1 MNDKKE
7 EARTSSYADN
17 ISDFDEALVESILA
31 EARQRK
37 EKSEMARVA
46 SKYKPRPKMDEIFSN
61 TSRERRY
68 TNTLPTDDDIDKT
81 AIADEQTATTIK
93 AEILMDSPDMPGEEK
108 TDAQKDEPKEKEE
121 IVEITLTPEY
131 EQGTQISGEVIDDI
145 KQLDLDF
152 TVPQPQPDVI
162 DIDLSQAD
170 VIAED
175 KTKEEKEDEKSEE
188 KAEETQTKPQSRF
201 EEKFGISKPIPVAKT
216 VVSKVPVYIHDS
228 RVEKINVKAGK
239 FSQVVASEYEQYVRS
254 KDPTISKTNTP
265 VRDEKEDKTYVKSI
279 NEKIVGKM
287 VDFFSAESDDYKAEA
302 QKQKTVDVDD
312 YEKEQDAK
320 SISAEIKSSLAGL
333 FLRSVV
339 MGILVICSVVLTVM
353 LRVSPSTVN
362 SAIPAAPVICSLMNL
377 LMVSVAIFTSRVTVF
392 SGLSPLIKLR
402 GNSDTALAVAA
413 TGAAMQSV
421 VSLFTSDI
429 FFSGALSLYSV
440 IVIVA
445 FFANTL
451 GKYLMVKR
459 VNDNFKYVASR
470 SQKYSAKIYTD
481 EQTASKIM
489 NGAVVGKPII
499 AYQHK
504 TKLLS
509 NFLKLS
515 YAPDKSEEVSGRLAP
530 FTTLSALLIAIVY
543 GVVFKSFAEAI
554 SVFALVTAVSIPVC
568 NMLVCNLP
576 LKMMSKKLLRNDAMI
591 SGYPAV
597 KQFCDSAAVM
607 IDARDLYPEGC
618 IKLDGIKTFVTQKI
632 DDDILSA
639 AAVLKAAESP
649 MASVFSTLLEE
660 RRKKLPHVESVLY
673 EDSMGLVGWV
683 NNERVLIGNHE
694 LLEKYSVDTP
704 SADYEE
710 RYRLDGKQI
719 TYLAKAGQLL
729 AMLVTTYAPDIK
741 MAYELQNAEDNG
753 LSVVVTTTDCN
764 ITGEL
769 IAEQFGVFYRSVR
782 VLPIGLGNVCK
793 EACSKET
800 DKSRAY
806 LSTKGKATSLLNAV
820 STCVKIRGSISLAVA
835 VQTLSVIFG
844 IVLAV
849 FICLYAGVAVVQTV
863 EIFVFSL
870 FWSVATVIASIIR
883 KPRLR

>member
-1 MNDKKE
+1 MDGKKDE
-7 EARTSSYADN
+7 TKAGYNAYN
-17 ISDFDEALVESILA
+17 ISDFDEELVESILA

-46 SKYKPRPKMDEIFSN
+46 SRYKPRPEMDEIFSN

-68 TNTLPTDDDIDKT
+68 TNKNPLDDDLDKN
-81 AIADEQTATTIK
+81 AMADEQTAATIK
-93 AEILMDSPDMPGEEK
+93 AEILMDSPDMPGEEN
-108 TDAQKDEPKEKEE
+108 TDRQKEEPKEKEE
-121 IVEITLTPEY
+121 VIAVTLTPEY

-152 TVPQPQPDVI
+152 GTAEQEPDLI
-162 DIDLSQAD
+162 DIDIAQA
-170 VIAED
+170 EN
-175 KTKEEKEDEKSEE
+175 TEEEKSEE
-188 KAEETQTKPQSRF
+188 EVKGEEAKPQSRF
-201 EEKFGISKPIPVAKT
+201 EEKFGIKKPIPSAKT
-216 VVSKVPVYIHDS
+216 VISKVPVYIHDS
-228 RVEKINVKAGK
+228 RVEKINVKVGK
-239 FSQVVASEYEQYVRS
+239 FSQVVASEYEQYLHS
-254 KDPTISKTNTP
+254 KDPSISKTNTP
-265 VRDEKEDKTYVKSI
+265 VRDDKEEQTYVKAI

-287 VDFFSAESDDYKAEA
+287 VDFFAAESDDYKAEA
-302 QKQKTVDVDD
+302 EKQKTVDVDD

-339 MGILVICSVVLTVM
+339 MGIIVICSVVLTVM
-353 LRVSPSTVN
+353 LRVSPFAIN
-362 SAIPAAPVICSLMNL
+362 SAIPAAPVLCSLANL
-377 LMVSVAIFTSRVTVF
+377 ILVSAAIFTCRVTVF

-421 VSLFTSDI
+421 VALFTSDI

-440 IVIVA
+440 IVIAA

-459 VNDNFKYVASR
+459 VKDNFKYVASKG
-470 SQKYSAKIYTD
+470 QKYSAKIYTD

-489 NGAVVGKPII
+489 NGAVAGKPII

-530 FTTLSALLIAIVY
+530 FTTLSSLLIAIVY

-568 NMLVCNLP
+568 NMLVCKLP
-576 LKMMSKKLLRNDAMI
+576 LKILSQKLLRNGAMI
-591 SGYPAV
+591 SGYPSV

-649 MASVFSTLLEE
+649 MACVFSSLL
-660 RRKKLPHVESVLY
+660 RDRKKNLPHVESVLY

-683 NNERVLIGNHE
+683 NNERILLGNHE

-704 SADYEE
+704 SADFEE
-710 RYRLDGKQI
+710 RYRLDGKKI
-719 TYLAKAGQLL
+719 TYLAKAGQLI
-729 AMLVTTYAPDIK
+729 AIYIPDIR

-782 VLPIGLGNVCK
+782 ILPTGLGNVCK
-793 EACSKET
+793 EACNKET

-806 LSTKGKATSLLNAV
+806 LSTTGKATSLLYAV
-820 STCVKIRGSISLAVA
+820 SGCIKIKGSISLAVA

-849 FICLYAGVAVVQTV
+849 LICLYAGVAVVQSV

-870 FWSVATVIASIIR
+870 FWSAATVIASLIR
-883 KPRLR
+883 KPRIN

>member
-1 MNDKKE
+1 MDGKKDE
-7 EARTSSYADN
+7 TKASSYSDN
-17 ISDFDEALVESILA
+17 ISEFDEELVESILA

-46 SKYKPRPKMDEIFSN
+46 SRYKPRPEMDEIFSN

-68 TNTLPTDDDIDKT
+68 TNKNPLDDDLDKN
-81 AIADEQTATTIK
+81 AMADEQTAATIK
-93 AEILMDSPDMPGEEK
+93 AEILMDSPDMPGEEN
-108 TDAQKDEPKEKEE
+108 TDRQKEEPKEKEE
-121 IVEITLTPEY
+121 VIDVALTPEY

-152 TVPQPQPDVI
+152 GTSEQDPDVI
-162 DIDLSQAD
+162 DIDISQA
-170 VIAED
+170 EN
-175 KTKEEKEDEKSEE
+175 TEEEKSEE
-188 KAEETQTKPQSRF
+188 EVTEEAKPKSRF
-201 EEKFGISKPIPVAKT
+201 EEKFGIKKPIPSAKT
-216 VVSKVPVYIHDS
+216 VISKVPVYIHDS

-254 KDPTISKTNTP
+254 KDPSISKTNTP
-265 VRDEKEDKTYVKSI
+265 VRDEKEEQTYVKAI

-339 MGILVICSVVLTVM
+339 MGIIVICSVVLTVM
-353 LRVSPSTVN
+353 LRVSPYAIN
-362 SAIPAAPVICSLMNL
+362 SAIPAAPVLCSLANL
-377 LMVSVAIFTSRVTVF
+377 ILVSAAIFTCRVTVF

-440 IVIVA
+440 IVIAA

-459 VNDNFKYVASR
+459 VNDNFKYVASK

-489 NGAVVGKPII
+489 NGAVAGKPII

-543 GVVFKSFAEAI
+543 GAVFKSFAEAI

-576 LKMMSKKLLRNDAMI
+576 LKILSKKLLKNGAMI
-591 SGYPAV
+591 SGYPSI
-597 KQFCDSAAVM
+597 KQFCDSGAVM

-639 AAVLKAAESP
+639 AAVLKAGDSP
-649 MASVFSTLLEE
+649 MASVFSSLL
-660 RRKKLPHVESVLY
+660 RDRKKNLPHVESVLY

-683 NNERVLIGNHE
+683 NNERILLGNHE

-704 SADYEE
+704 SADFEE
-710 RYRLDGKQI
+710 RYRLDGKKI
-719 TYLAKAGQLL
+719 TYLAKAGQLI
-729 AMLVTTYAPDIK
+729 AMLVTTYIPDIR

-782 VLPIGLGNVCK
+782 ILPTGLGNVCK
-793 EACSKET
+793 EACNKET

-806 LSTKGKATSLLNAV
+806 LSTTGKASSLLYAV
-820 STCVKIRGSISLAVA
+820 SGCIKIKGSISLAVA

-844 IVLAV
+844 IVIAV
-849 FICLYAGVAVVQTV
+849 LICLYAGVAVVQSV

-870 FWSVATVIASIIR
+870 FWSAATVIASLIR
-883 KPRLR
+883 KPRIS

>member
-1 MNDKKE
+1 MDGKKDE
-7 EARTSSYADN
+7 TKASSYSDN
-17 ISDFDEALVESILA
+17 ISEFDEELVESILA

-46 SKYKPRPKMDEIFSN
+46 SRYKPRPEMDEIFSN

-68 TNTLPTDDDIDKT
+68 TNKNPLDDDLDKN
-81 AIADEQTATTIK
+81 AMADEQTAATIK
-93 AEILMDSPDMPGEEK
+93 AEILMDSPDMPGEEN
-108 TDAQKDEPKEKEE
+108 TDRQKEEPKEKEE
-121 IVEITLTPEY
+121 VIDVALTPEY

-152 TVPQPQPDVI
+152 GTSEQEPDVI
-162 DIDLSQAD
+162 DIDISQA
-170 VIAED
+170 EN
-175 KTKEEKEDEKSEE
+175 TEEEKSEE
-188 KAEETQTKPQSRF
+188 EVTQEEAKPKSRF
-201 EEKFGISKPIPVAKT
+201 EEKFGIKKPIPSAKT
-216 VVSKVPVYIHDS
+216 VISKVPVYIHDS

-254 KDPTISKTNTP
+254 KDPTISKTNIP
-265 VRDEKEDKTYVKSI
+265 VRDEKEEQTYVKAI

-339 MGILVICSVVLTVM
+339 MGIIVICSVVLTVM
-353 LRVSPSTVN
+353 LRVSPYAIN
-362 SAIPAAPVICSLMNL
+362 SAIPAAPVLCSLANL
-377 LMVSVAIFTSRVTVF
+377 ILVSAAIFTCRVTVF

-421 VSLFTSDI
+421 VSLFTTDI

-440 IVIVA
+440 IVIAA

-489 NGAVVGKPII
+489 NGAVAGKPII

-543 GVVFKSFAEAI
+543 GAVFKSFAEAI

-576 LKMMSKKLLRNDAMI
+576 LKILSKKLLKNGAMI
-591 SGYPAV
+591 SGYPSI
-597 KQFCDSAAVM
+597 KQFCDSGAVM

-639 AAVLKAAESP
+639 AAVLKAGDSP
-649 MASVFSTLLEE
+649 MASVFSSLL
-660 RRKKLPHVESVLY
+660 RDRKKNLPHVESVLY

-683 NNERVLIGNHE
+683 NNERILLGNHE

-704 SADYEE
+704 SADFEE

-719 TYLAKAGQLL
+719 TYLAKAGQLI
-729 AMLVTTYAPDIK
+729 AMLVTTYIPDIR

-782 VLPIGLGNVCK
+782 ILPTGLGNVCK
-793 EACSKET
+793 EACNKET

-806 LSTKGKATSLLNAV
+806 LSTTGKASSLLYAV
-820 STCVKIRGSISLAVA
+820 SGCIKIKASISLAVA

-844 IVLAV
+844 IVIAV
-849 FICLYAGVAVVQTV
+849 LICLYAGVAVVQSV

-870 FWSVATVIASIIR
+870 FWSAATVIASLIR
-883 KPRLR
+883 KPRIS